1 ALEQQMMALA
11 QELQNRQQREN
22 DLTAEVQR
30 LGRVAEARPRVDG
43 PVLQPRAESLV
54 DTRTLGKPDVFT
66 GEEHKWNDRKV
77 IFKAY
82 CGVVNADLLA
92 GMRLAESAD
101 EASVQNDDFL
111 EENMRQAS
119 QQLYYI
125 LLLLCRQHPV
135 TTIVNAGENEGFQA
149 WRKLVE
155 YYEPNAR
162 SRIAGQL
169 PNLLNFSF
177 TGDVEDRL
185 ALFER
190 ELLRYEQRSG
200 EAITA
205 SMRIGIVLRQLEE
218 DPLRQHLLLNATR
231 LVEWQDL
238 RREVTDIR
246 RAQSAIA
253 PVPVPMD
260 LSAFTKGDGKGRL
273 MGDGKGKSKSSGKGK
288 SKGDSKGKSKSDG
301 KSKTG
306 SKSQGQQLGPLCW
319 GCGGRGHTQRECP
332 SKHRGTL
339 ASMEQTLVRINAS
352 QSTSTTVPSAA
363 SSISTAAT
371 TRLSPATAMS
381 GTSSRQVAAVYLSDA
396 DEQVSYPF
404 ANLHS
409 LSIYD
414 PGPDKADV
422 VDSATSAALDLNMI
436 HGNSDAEE
444 VELNGILRVGID
456 SCAAA
461 SVLPRGS
468 CADYPVHEGGQA
480 ISYKTASGHYVND
493 EGEKIL
499 VGTMPG
505 ASQARAAKFRVA
517 DISKPSLSVAEMVDS
532 GHRLV
537 FDSEGGQ
544 DISNAYHKTSGDVV
558 KFCRRN
564 KVYEM
569 DMHVDP
575 YVPEVCPV
583 EVAGHEPPEGEA
595 GQPGA
600 AHEEV
605 AEGPP
610 ARPARAP
617 AAPTAAERAAHE
629 VLHEPY
635 RAWCR
640 ECVSG
645 RGLSAGRQTKDHQE
659 SALAVVGIDYGYL
672 GEREDA
678 TPLLIGEDS
687 KQRWF
692 HASVVPSK
700 GTQHPWPAKSWSMR
714 LASAG
719 HKRFVFRPDGEAPLV
734 ALKTRIGAKLK
745 EEYGIETVP
754 EESAVGDSQGNG
766 LAEHAVRE
774 VKVKVRTVRAQVDD
788 LHGVGIGVEHPVTPW
803 MVEFAAMSIN
813 LGRRGADGRAAWE
826 LRHGRPFNKDLAC
839 FSEKV
844 LYLPGGKR
852 KAGIE
857 DKFLAGLY
865 LGPTLR
871 TDEVYIGTE
880 LGALRARTFKRLTVE
895 QRADKDLLNSLV
907 GKPWAPVPTDVEVDE
922 VPVAI
927 EIRAPAPAPVALV
940 GGPLAPIPE
949 AGDLPP
955 RALRVGR
962 PPAGPRAVY
971 IRKDVEIAK
980 YGLSPGCYGCA
991 AILNGARAQ
1000 AHSAECRARIE
1011 QAMQDDEVAKQR
1023 LEDARERKR
1032 HRTDVAGPVYQEGG
1046 SSGSG
1051 GPAPAQQVP
1060 PVPEAAVAADV
1071 AMAPAP
1077 HDTGDDNMQEE
1088 IGALLLCLGY
1098 SGRKAD
1104 VMEVFCPSRL
1114 VGFAPLFGLVHGGS
1128 FDLRV
1133 GWDLTDRQQQRQ
1145 CRELIEHFEV
1155 YLLLGSPRCAP
1166 FSMLKYLN
1174 EDTEKQREAYAVGC
1188 EHLRFVM
1195 ELYTLQVKHDRTFL
1209 HEHPWSADSWGLDI
1223 VKDVMAL
1230 PGVEVGR
1237 GDQCVFGLVVADAHG
1252 DRLAKKPTG
1261 WMSNNKEVLDE
1272 VCKRCPND
1280 TGIGSRHEHSTF
1292 VGRNMRVAE
1301 RCPVKLL
1308 RAILRG
1314 LRRHLRNKKVLT
1326 LSALDAGPNVDDEE
1340 ISLKDFVGKWRDTLR
1355 TEFYDDLTG
1364 LPLDPT
1370 LVKAARRLEMDFMAQ
1385 LGVWV
1390 YAREEDCQREL
1401 GRRPLSVRWVDIDK
1415 GDTDRP
1421 DYRSR
1426 LVVQETKAQSTIA
1439 GDDIGAVFAATPP
1452 LECLRLICSMVM
1464 SSDPS
1469 EGRVPRFLDISRAH
1483 PHCEIKRTVY
1493 IKLPEEDPMSQE
1505 IGTCGLLRMAL
1516 YGTRDAGQNFELA
1529 TAETVIG
1536 AGCDQSAF
1544 SPCVCCH
1551 KDLQVSFFHHGDDFV
1566 LEGSRGGTESICE
1579 ALKTKFIAKDRGVL
1593 GPAPTDAKEI
1603 TCLNRVVRWRDRW
1616 CQGGEA
1622 IEYEVD
1628 RELNEHEAAE
1638 YRSAC
1643 MRLGYLA
1650 LDRPEVQFTAK
1661 ECARGMQKP
1670 TERHLRLLK
1679 RAGRF
1684 LIGAPRAIWKWGRQ
1698 RAPTVMD
1705 IYSDTDWA
1713 GCPIT
1718 RRSTS
1723 SVAIKHGQHLIVT
1736 ASTTQIP
1743 ISMSSGEAEFYGCV
1757 RAASR
1762 AIGMQSLCQGLGRDV
1777 SLRIWSDS
1785 AAALGIMQR
1794 RGCGKVRHLETP
1806 ALRVQKALK
1815 DGRFQLAKVPG
1826 KSNPADLGA
1835 KFLDQAAMLRGLKM
1849 MNVELSDAP
1858 LSSALQAKV

>member
-1 ALEQQMMALA
+1 MVAEPGAESPGNLGRPAGAGAAAGPAGPSGGSGDEWELLEVHRGWRRVARSLRK
-11 QELQNRQQREN
+11 LFRLRSY
-22 DLTAEVQR
+22 DFTAEVQR
-30 LGRVAEARPRVDG
+30 LGRAAWARPRVEG
-43 PVLQPRAESLV
+43 LVLQPRAESFV
-54 DTRTLGKPDVFT
+54 DTRALGKPDMFM
-66 GEEHKWNDRKV
+66 GEEHKWNDWKE

-101 EASVQNDDFL
+101 EASVQIDDFI

-125 LLLLCRQHPV
+125 LLLLCRQHPL
-135 TTIVNAGENEGFQA
+135 TTIANAGENEGFQA

-155 YYEPNAR
+155 YYEPTAR

-169 PNLLNFSF
+169 LNLMNFTF

-190 ELLRYEQRSG
+190 ELLRCEQRSG

-205 SMRIGIVLRQLEE
+205 PMRIGIVLRQLE
-218 DPLRQHLLLNATR
+218 
-231 LVEWQDL
+231 
-238 RREVTDIR
+238 VTDVR

-260 LSAFTKGDGKGRL
+260 LSAFTKGDGKGKSR
-273 MGDGKGKSKSSGKGK
+273 GDGKGKGKSSGKGK

-301 KSKTG
+301 KGKTG
-306 SKSQGQQLGPLCW
+306 SKSHGQQLGPLCW
-319 GCGGRGHTQRECP
+319 GCGGHGHTQRECP

-339 ASMEQTLVRINAS
+339 ASMEQTLARINAS
-352 QSTSTTVPSAA
+352 QSTSKTAPSAA

-381 GTSSRQVAAVYLSDA
+381 GAISRQVAALYLNDA
-396 DEQVSYPF
+396 GEQVSYPF
-404 ANLHS
+404 ANFHPL
-409 LSIYD
+409 ITYD
-414 PGPDKADV
+414 PRPDK
-422 VDSATSAALDLNMI
+422 
-436 HGNSDAEE
+436 E
-444 VELNGILRVGID
+444 VKLNGILRAGID

-480 ISYKTASGHYVND
+480 ISYKTAPGHYVND
-493 EGEKIL
+493 E
-499 VGTMPG
+499 
-505 ASQARAAKFRVA
+505 
-517 DISKPSLSVAEMVDS
+517 
-532 GHRLV
+532 
-537 FDSEGGQ
+537 SE
-544 DISNAYHKTSGDVV
+544 
-558 KFCRRN
+558 RN

-583 EVAGHEPPEGEA
+583 EVAGREPPEGEA

-610 ARPARAP
+610 ARPARGP

-629 VLHEPY
+629 VLHELY
-635 RAWCR
+635 RARCR

-645 RGLSAGRQTKDHQE
+645 RGLSAGHQSKDRQE

-678 TPLLIGEDS
+678 APLLVGKDS

-692 HASVVPSK
+692 HASVVPSM
-700 GTQHPWPAKSWSMR
+700 GTQHPWQAKSWSRR

-719 HKRFVFRPDGEAPLV
+719 RKRFVFRSDGGAPLV
-734 ALKTRIGAKLK
+734 ALKTRVGAKLK
-745 EEYGIETVP
+745 KEHGVETVP

-766 LAEHAVRE
+766 LAEHAARE
-774 VKVKVRTVRAQVDD
+774 VKAKVRAARAQVDD
-788 LHGVGIGVEHPVTPW
+788 LHGVSIGVEHPVTLW

-813 LGRRGADGRAAWE
+813 LGRRGANGRA
-826 LRHGRPFNKDLAC
+826 DLAC

-852 KAGIE
+852 KARIE

-865 LGPTLR
+865 LGPALR

-880 LGALRARTFKRLTVE
+880 VGALRARTFKRLTVE
-895 QRADKDLLNSLV
+895 QRADK
-907 GKPWAPVPTDVEVDE
+907 
-922 VPVAI
+922 VA
-927 EIRAPAPAPVALV
+927 
-940 GGPLAPIPE
+940 
-949 AGDLPP
+949 DLPP
-955 RALRVGR
+955 RAPRVGR
-962 PPAGPRAVY
+962 PPAGPRAAY

-980 YGLSPGCYGCA
+980 YG
-991 AILNGARAQ
+991 
-1000 AHSAECRARIE
+1000 AHSAERRARIE
-1011 QAMQDDEVAKQR
+1011 QAMQDDEEAKQR

-1032 HRTDVAGPVYQEGG
+1032 HRTDVAGPVYQGGG

-1051 GPAPAQQVP
+1051 GPAPAQQAP
-1060 PVPEAAVAADV
+1060 PAPEAAAAADA
-1071 AMAPAP
+1071 AMAPEP
-1077 HDTGDDNMQEE
+1077 HDPGDDNMQEE
-1088 IGALLLCLGY
+1088 ISALLLPLGY

-1104 VMEVFCPSRL
+1104 VMEVFCPNRL

-1145 CRELIEHFEV
+1145 RRELIEHYEV
-1155 YLLLGSPRCAP
+1155 YFILGSPRCAP
-1166 FSMLKYLN
+1166 FSMLKYLS
-1174 EDTEKQREAYAVGC
+1174 EDTEKQREAYAIGY
-1188 EHLRFVM
+1188 EHLRLVM
-1195 ELYTLQVKHDRTFL
+1195 GLYTLQVKNDRAFL
-1209 HEHPWSADSWGLDI
+1209 HEHPWSADGWDLDI

-1237 GDQCVFGLVVADAHG
+1237 GDQRAFGPVVADAHG
-1252 DRLAKKPTG
+1252 DGLAKKPTG

-1272 VCKRCPND
+1272 VCKRCHND
-1280 TGIGSRHEHSTF
+1280 IGIGSKHQHSTF

-1314 LRRHLRNKKVLT
+1314 LRRHLGNKKDLA

-1340 ISLKDFVGKWRDTLR
+1340 ISLKDFVGRWRDTLR
-1355 TEFYDDLTG
+1355 TEFHDDLTG
-1364 LPLDPT
+1364 PPLDPT
-1370 LVKAARRLEMDFMAQ
+1370 LVKAARRLEMDFM
-1385 LGVWV
+1385 
-1390 YAREEDCQREL
+1390 
-1401 GRRPLSVRWVDIDK
+1401 PS
-1415 GDTDRP
+1415 
-1421 DYRSR
+1421 S
-1426 LVVQETKAQSTIA
+1426 TK
-1439 GDDIGAVFAATPP
+1439 
-1452 LECLRLICSMVM
+1452 
-1464 SSDPS
+1464 
-1469 EGRVPRFLDISRAH
+1469 
-1483 PHCEIKRTVY
+1483 
-1493 IKLPEEDPMSQE
+1493 
-1505 IGTCGLLRMAL
+1505 
-1516 YGTRDAGQNFELA
+1516 
-1529 TAETVIG
+1529 
-1536 AGCDQSAF
+1536 
-1544 SPCVCCH
+1544 
-1551 KDLQVSFFHHGDDFV
+1551 
-1566 LEGSRGGTESICE
+1566 
-1579 ALKTKFIAKDRGVL
+1579 
-1593 GPAPTDAKEI
+1593 
-1603 TCLNRVVRWRDRW
+1603 
-1616 CQGGEA
+1616 
-1622 IEYEVD
+1622 
-1628 RELNEHEAAE
+1628 
-1638 YRSAC
+1638 
-1643 MRLGYLA
+1643 RLGYLA
-1650 LDRPEVQFTAK
+1650 FDRPEVQFTAK

-1698 RAPTVMD
+1698 RAPTVMN
-1705 IYSDTDWA
+1705 IYSNTDWA

-1723 SVAIKHGQHLIVT
+1723 SVVIKHGQHLIVT
-1736 ASTTQIP
+1736 ASTIQIP
-1743 ISMSSGEAEFYGCV
+1743 ISMSSGEAEFYGSV

-1762 AIGMQSLCQGLGRDV
+1762 AIGMQSLCQGLGSR
-1777 SLRIWSDS
+1777 
-1785 AAALGIMQR
+1785 A
-1794 RGCGKVRHLETP
+1794 
-1806 ALRVQKALK
+1806 
-1815 DGRFQLAKVPG
+1815 
-1826 KSNPADLGA
+1826 NPADLGT

-1858 LSSALQAKV
+1858 LSSALQAK

>member
-1 ALEQQMMALA
+1 MAEERVQALEQQMIALA

-43 PVLQPRAESLV
+43 PMPQPRAESLV

-66 GEEHKWNDRKV
+66 GEEHKWNDWKV

-119 QQLYYI
+119 QQLCYI
-125 LLLLCRQHPV
+125 LLLLCRQHPL

-149 WRKLVE
+149 RRKLVE

-169 PNLLNFSF
+169 LHLLNFSF

-185 ALFER
+185 GLFER

-205 SMRIGIVLRQLEE
+205 SMRIGIVLR
-218 DPLRQHLLLNATR
+218 LRQNLLLNATR
-231 LVEWQDL
+231 LVERQDF

-260 LSAFTKGDGKGRL
+260 LSAFTKGDGMGRFKG
-273 MGDGKGKSKSSGKGK
+273 DSKGKSKSSGKGK

-301 KSKTG
+301 KSKTS
-306 SKSQGQQLGPLCW
+306 SKSHGQQLGPLCW
-319 GCGGRGHTQRECP
+319 GCGGRGRTQRECP
-332 SKHRGTL
+332 SQHRGAL
-339 ASMEQTLVRINAS
+339 ASMEQTLARINAS
-352 QSTSTTVPSAA
+352 QSTSTTVPLAA

-381 GTSSRQVAAVYLSDA
+381 GASSRQVAALYLNDA
-396 DEQVSYPF
+396 GEQVSYPF

-422 VDSATSAALDLNMI
+422 VDSATGAALDLNMI

-444 VELNGILRVGID
+444 VELNGILRVGVD

-468 CADYPVHEGGQA
+468 CTGYPVHEGGQA
-480 ISYKTASGHYVND
+480 ISCKAASGHYVND

-499 VGTMPG
+499 VGAMPG

-517 DISKPSLSVAEMVDS
+517 DISKPLLSVAEMVDS

-544 DISNAYHKTSGDVV
+544 DISYACHKTSGDVV
-558 KFCRRN
+558 RFCRRN

-569 DMHVDP
+569 DVHVDP

-610 ARPARAP
+610 ARPARGP

-640 ECVSG
+640 ECVSD
-645 RGLSAGRQTKDHQE
+645 RGLSAGHQTKDHQE
-659 SALAVVGIDYGYL
+659 SAFAVVGIDYGYL

-678 TPLLIGEDS
+678 TPLLIGKDS

-692 HASVVPSK
+692 HASVVPAK
-700 GTQHPWPAKSWSMR
+700 GTQHPWPAKSWSRR

-719 HKRFVFRPDGEAPLV
+719 HKRFVFRSDGEAPLV

-745 EEYGIETVP
+745 EECGIENVP
-754 EESAVGDSQGNG
+754 EESAVGNSQGNG

-774 VKVKVRTVRAQVDD
+774 VKAKVRTVRAQVDD
-788 LHGVGIGVEHPVTPW
+788 LHGVSIGVEHPVTPW
-803 MVEFAAMSIN
+803 MA
-813 LGRRGADGRAAWE
+813 
-826 LRHGRPFNKDLAC
+826 
-839 FSEKV
+839 
-844 LYLPGGKR
+844 GKR

-871 TDEVYIGTE
+871 TDEVYIGTQ
-880 LGALRARTFKRLTVE
+880 LGALRAGAFKRLTVE

-927 EIRAPAPAPVALV
+927 EIRAPVPAPVAPL

-971 IRKDVEIAK
+971 IRKDLEIAK
-980 YGLSPGCYGCA
+980 YGLSPGCCGCA
-991 AILNGARAQ
+991 AILSGARAQ

-1011 QAMQDDEVAKQR
+1011 QAMQDDDEAQQR

-1032 HRTDVAGPVYQEGG
+1032 HCTDVAGPVYQEDG

-1051 GPAPAQQVP
+1051 GPAPVQQVP
-1060 PVPEAAVAADV
+1060 PAPEAAAAADV
-1071 AMAPAP
+1071 AM
-1077 HDTGDDNMQEE
+1077 
-1088 IGALLLCLGY
+1088 
-1098 SGRKAD
+1098 AD
-1104 VMEVFCPSRL
+1104 VMEVFCPNRL
-1114 VGFAPLFGLVHGGS
+1114 AGFAPLFGLVHGGS
-1128 FDLRV
+1128 FDLRY

-1145 CRELIEHFEV
+1145 CRELI
-1155 YLLLGSPRCAP
+1155 
-1166 FSMLKYLN
+1166 
-1174 EDTEKQREAYAVGC
+1174 
-1188 EHLRFVM
+1188 
-1195 ELYTLQVKHDRTFL
+1195 
-1209 HEHPWSADSWGLDI
+1209 
-1223 VKDVMAL
+1223 
-1230 PGVEVGR
+1230 
-1237 GDQCVFGLVVADAHG
+1237 
-1252 DRLAKKPTG
+1252 
-1261 WMSNNKEVLDE
+1261 
-1272 VCKRCPND
+1272 
-1280 TGIGSRHEHSTF
+1280 
-1292 VGRNMRVAE
+1292 
-1301 RCPVKLL
+1301 
-1308 RAILRG
+1308 
-1314 LRRHLRNKKVLT
+1314 
-1326 LSALDAGPNVDDEE
+1326 
-1340 ISLKDFVGKWRDTLR
+1340 
-1355 TEFYDDLTG
+1355 
-1364 LPLDPT
+1364 
-1370 LVKAARRLEMDFMAQ
+1370 
-1385 LGVWV
+1385 
-1390 YAREEDCQREL
+1390 
-1401 GRRPLSVRWVDIDK
+1401 
-1415 GDTDRP
+1415 
-1421 DYRSR
+1421 
-1426 LVVQETKAQSTIA
+1426 
-1439 GDDIGAVFAATPP
+1439 
-1452 LECLRLICSMVM
+1452 
-1464 SSDPS
+1464 
-1469 EGRVPRFLDISRAH
+1469 
-1483 PHCEIKRTVY
+1483 
-1493 IKLPEEDPMSQE
+1493 
-1505 IGTCGLLRMAL
+1505 
-1516 YGTRDAGQNFELA
+1516 
-1529 TAETVIG
+1529 
-1536 AGCDQSAF
+1536 
-1544 SPCVCCH
+1544 
-1551 KDLQVSFFHHGDDFV
+1551 
-1566 LEGSRGGTESICE
+1566 
-1579 ALKTKFIAKDRGVL
+1579 
-1593 GPAPTDAKEI
+1593 
-1603 TCLNRVVRWRDRW
+1603 
-1616 CQGGEA
+1616 
-1622 IEYEVD
+1622 
-1628 RELNEHEAAE
+1628 
-1638 YRSAC
+1638 
-1643 MRLGYLA
+1643 
-1650 LDRPEVQFTAK
+1650 
-1661 ECARGMQKP
+1661 
-1670 TERHLRLLK
+1670 
-1679 RAGRF
+1679 
-1684 LIGAPRAIWKWGRQ
+1684 
-1698 RAPTVMD
+1698 
-1705 IYSDTDWA
+1705 
-1713 GCPIT
+1713 
-1718 RRSTS
+1718 
-1723 SVAIKHGQHLIVT
+1723 
-1736 ASTTQIP
+1736 
-1743 ISMSSGEAEFYGCV
+1743 
-1757 RAASR
+1757 
-1762 AIGMQSLCQGLGRDV
+1762 
-1777 SLRIWSDS
+1777 
-1785 AAALGIMQR
+1785 
-1794 RGCGKVRHLETP
+1794 
-1806 ALRVQKALK
+1806 
-1815 DGRFQLAKVPG
+1815 
-1826 KSNPADLGA
+1826 
-1835 KFLDQAAMLRGLKM
+1835 
-1849 MNVELSDAP
+1849 
-1858 LSSALQAKV
+1858 